1 VAAER
6 LAAPDQLLTG
16 RGAEPASV
24 AAMRSSGPNNAS
36 ADRLHSRVHSQAG
49 AGSTGLPR
57 VRRATLSLLVGALA
71 CGAMRAQETS
81 IGRDAQLAI
90 VTHIGAL
97 LEQQYVSPDVGKHC
111 AAQLRTMAEKGAFAA
126 FAAPEPFAARLTEVL
141 RELGNDQHLLVR
153 VRALPA
159 AAPAV
164 ADQPVPPLHEHMRRL
179 VRDRERNF
187 GFERVERLEGN
198 VGYLDLRYFAAP
210 WLAQPTAVAAMAVLA
225 NADALI
231 FDLRHNQGGMPGMV
245 QFLCSY
251 LFVERTHLNS
261 LYFRDGDRTDEF
273 WTHDVPGRRM
283 PDVPV
288 FLLTSSATFSA
299 AEEFCYNL
307 RTRNRATLVGEQT
320 RGGANPGRLL
330 SIDERFEMVVPTGR
344 AINPV
349 TGTNWD
355 GVGVTP
361 HVAVVAEK
369 ALAKALELAQA
380 AAATHRVALQAL
392 LVRVESAHLEALR
405 LDDGKQSESAATALT
420 AGLQEAQR
428 AGLLDEGQVNL
439 LGYELLGQGRH
450 ALAVAAFACNVAAF
464 PGSGNAHD
472 SLGEARKAVG
482 DIAGAI
488 ASYERALGLDPNGPN
503 SAAARA
509 VLAELRRATTG
520 SGDGK

>member
-1 VAAER
+1 
-6 LAAPDQLLTG
+6 
-16 RGAEPASV
+16 
-24 AAMRSSGPNNAS
+24 M
-36 ADRLHSRVHSQAG
+36 DR
-49 AGSTGLPR
+49 
-57 VRRATLSLLVGALA
+57 
-71 CGAMRAQETS
+71 ET
-81 IGRDAQLAI
+81 QLAV
-90 VTHIGAL
+90 VTRIGAL
-97 LEQQYVSPDVGKHC
+97 LEQQYVSPAVGEHC
-111 AAQLRTMAEKGAFAA
+111 AQQLRSMADAGAFDA
-126 FAAPEPFAARLTEVL
+126 FASAEPFAARVTEVL
-141 RELGNDQHLLVR
+141 RELGKDQHLLVR
-153 VRALPA
+153 VRSKPPA
-159 AAPAV
+159 TPATT
-164 ADQPVPPLHEHMRRL
+164 DQPVPPLHEHMRRL
-179 VRDRERNF
+179 LRDRERNF

-210 WLAQPTAVAAMAVLA
+210 WVAQPTATAAMAVLA
-225 NADALI
+225 NADAVI
-231 FDLRHNQGGMPGMV
+231 FDLRHNQGGMPAMV

-261 LYFRDGDRTDEF
+261 LYFREGDRTDEF

-288 FLLTSSATFSA
+288 FVLTSAATFSA
-299 AEEFCYNL
+299 GEEFCYNL
-307 RTRNRATLVGEQT
+307 RTRERATLVGEQT

-361 HVAVVAEK
+361 HVAVAAEK
-369 ALAKALELAQA
+369 ALATALELARA
-380 AAATHRVALQAL
+380 AAETHRAALQAL
-392 LVRVESAHLEALR
+392 LARVETAHLESLR
-405 LDDGKQSESAATALT
+405 LDDDKQSESAAKTLT

-428 AGLLDEGQVNL
+428 AGLLDEGQVNMF
-439 LGYELLGQGRH
+439 GYELLGQGRH

-472 SLGEARKAVG
+472 SLGEARKAAG
-482 DIAGAI
+482 DITGAI
-488 ASYERALGLDPNGPN
+488 ACYERALELDPNGPN

-509 VLAELRRATTG
+509 VLAELRRARTG